1 MFMVTNYNKNILVLV
16 FSAWRLLHFFFQ
28 NTDILIIFSFKLPPL
43 MSKTTLENKE
53 PAAILSKFEH
63 LILKKY

>member
-16 FSAWRLLHFFFQ
+16 FSAWRLLHLKK

-43 MSKTTLENKE
+43 MSTTRLKNKE

-63 LILKKY
+63 LI